1 MLNRIANTTAALA
14 LSASIATAAPQAFVV
29 DKGHSEASF
38 KVRHMLGKVPGR
50 FDEFEGRI
58 LLEPAKLETSSVE
71 FHIRAA
77 SIDTDLPDRDK
88 HLRSGDFFD
97 VENHPE
103 IVFKSESIKRA
114 GKDLYEVTGILSIR
128 GVEKRIT
135 LPVAYLGQT
144 RDPWGNER
152 AGFSTAVTLN
162 RKDFGMVWNKALDQG
177 GFLLGDEVWVTLE
190 IEAVKDKTAT

>member
-1 MLNRIANTTAALA
+1 MLKRIANTTATLA
-14 LSASIATAAPQAFVV
+14 LTASVATAAPQAYLV

-50 FDEFEGRI
+50 FDDFEGKI
-58 LLEPAKLETSSVE
+58 LLDADHLESSSVE
-71 FHIRAA
+71 FHIRAT

-97 VENHPE
+97 VESHPE
-103 IVFKSESIKRA
+103 IVFKSESIRRT
-114 GKDLYEVTGILSIR
+114 GKDAYDVTGTLSIR
-128 GVEKRIT
+128 GIEKRIT
-135 LPVAYLGQT
+135 LPVTYLGQS
-144 RDPWGNER
+144 RDPWGGDR

-190 IEAVKDKTAT
+190 IEAVKDKAAS